1 MNNKKEFLLYVEQFY
16 GVNGIYPMNATPEQI
31 KKATKILLS
40 KNNDVEFDSID
51 REKVRDIL
59 ISEFNLVFPQP

>member
-1 MNNKKEFLLYVEQFY
+1 
-16 GVNGIYPMNATPEQI
+16 MNATPEQI